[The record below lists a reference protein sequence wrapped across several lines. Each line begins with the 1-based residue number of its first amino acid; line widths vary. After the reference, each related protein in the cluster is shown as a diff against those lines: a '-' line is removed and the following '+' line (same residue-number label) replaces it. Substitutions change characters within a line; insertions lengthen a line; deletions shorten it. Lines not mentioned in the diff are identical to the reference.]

1 MVNKPFNTRSGRKMA
16 ERENEHCNSDLEN
29 DIPKHVV
36 GDAVP
41 KIRCKG
47 GGVGSLIRVGYYSLG
62 QLLALKRIE
71 LESPATSQIED
82 DPKAFP
88 TVI

>member
-1 MVNKPFNTRSGRKMA
+1 MEEVKRLKEASSKVKTRSRKNA
-16 ERENEHCNSDLEN
+16 RGE
-29 DIPKHVV
+29 
-36 GDAVP
+36 
-41 KIRCKG
+41 
-47 GGVGSLIRVGYYSLG
+47 SLIWVGYQSLG

-82 DPKAFP
+82 NFKAFP